1 MAGAADLELTRLERG
16 FAAAFPEARRSV
28 EHLRGADDKVVLRLT
43 TRATHRGVFNGIEPT
58 GRAIVMSALVIY
70 QVADGRIL
78 ESWGELD
85 FAALWRQLTAPP
97 EVLHAV

>member
-1 MAGAADLELTRLERG
+1 MAGAANLELTRLERG
-16 FAAAFPEARRSV
+16 FAATFADARRTV
-28 EHLRGADDKVVLRLT
+28 EDLWGADDRVVLRLT

-58 GRAIVMSALVIY
+58 GRAIVMSALVIC

>member
-16 FAAAFPEARRSV
+16 FAATFADARRTV
-28 EHLRGADDKVVLRLT
+28 GDLWGADDRVVLRLT

-58 GRAIVMSALVIY
+58 GRAIVMSALVIC

>member
-1 MAGAADLELTRLERG
+1 MAGAANLELTRLERS
-16 FAAAFPEARRSV
+16 FAATFADARRTV
-28 EHLRGADDKVVLRLT
+28 EDLWGADDRVVLRLT

-58 GRAIVMSALVIY
+58 GRAIVMSALVIC